1 MSNIRIYNK
10 EFEQYLS
17 RTEIAQAIHE
27 LAAKINDEYANKPLV
42 IVGVLDGAFMFLS
55 DLMKE
60 LTINVSLEM
69 VKLKSYEGESTTGH
83 VRRLLGLSRSLKGK
97 HVMLVEDIIDT
108 GLTLGHLMDLLESE
122 NPASVTVTTL
132 LLKEDVFKSKY
143 PIDHFGFSIPNKF
156 VVGYGMD
163 YDGLGRQY
171 PDIYA
176 AID

>member
-1 MSNIRIYNK
+1 MSTLRIYNK
-10 EFEQYLS
+10 EFEPFLS

-27 LAAKINDEYANKPLV
+27 LASKINTDFAGKELV

-60 LTINVSLEM
+60 LTINVTLEM

-83 VRRLLGLSRSLKGK
+83 VRRLLGLSRSLRGR
-97 HVMLVEDIIDT
+97 HVMIVEDIIDT
-108 GLTLGHLMDLLESE
+108 GITLGHLMELLEAE
-122 NPASVTVTTL
+122 KPASVTVTTL
-132 LLKEDVFKSKY
+132 LLKEEVFKSKY
-143 PIDHFGFSIPNKF
+143 AIDHFGFSIPNKF

-176 AID
+176 AIH